1 MPKEVTPVIGLLK
14 GLEGDILREG
24 LKYRSLGSSDSLL
37 AHRTW
42 RNDLED
48 DHEKK
53 EPKRKFPEGV
63 AVIPGGE
70 GRPLPAHLD
79 RLHGRARQPR
89 RPPPADI
96 LLLD

>member
-63 AVIPGGE
+63 AVIPGGR
-70 GRPLPAHLD
+70 GGPC
-79 RLHGRARQPR
+79 QPILTVFMGEH
-89 RPPPADI
+89 DNHDG
-96 LLLD
+96 LLLRTFSF